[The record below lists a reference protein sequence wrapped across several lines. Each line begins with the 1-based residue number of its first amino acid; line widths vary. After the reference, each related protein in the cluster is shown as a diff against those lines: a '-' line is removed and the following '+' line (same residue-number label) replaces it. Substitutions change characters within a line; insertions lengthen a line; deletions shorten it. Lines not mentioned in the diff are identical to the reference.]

1 MKNPCEARKIKA
13 SQNLHKII
21 STHLLTLLIIS
32 VILQLEQRKRV
43 QKQELDSGGSHS
55 GSADG
60 LEDIRSQ
67 IADHRSKKVSRK
79 GEMIYVDA

>member
-13 SQNLHKII
+13 SQILHKKI
-21 STHLLTLLIIS
+21 STRLLTLLIIS

-67 IADHRSKKVSRK
+67 ITDPKRFHEKER
-79 GEMIYVDA
+79 

>member
-32 VILQLEQRKRV
+32 VILQLEQMERV

-67 IADHRSKKVSRK
+67 ITDPKRFHEKER
-79 GEMIYVDA
+79 

>member
-1 MKNPCEARKIKA
+1 M
-13 SQNLHKII
+13 
-21 STHLLTLLIIS
+21 TLLIIS
-32 VILQLEQRKRV
+32 VILQLEQRRRV

>member
-1 MKNPCEARKIKA
+1 M
-13 SQNLHKII
+13 
-21 STHLLTLLIIS
+21 TLLIIS

-67 IADHRSKKVSRK
+67 ITDPKRFHEKER
-79 GEMIYVDA
+79 

>member
-1 MKNPCEARKIKA
+1 M
-13 SQNLHKII
+13 
-21 STHLLTLLIIS
+21 TLLIIS
-32 VILQLEQRKRV
+32 AILQLEQRERV

-67 IADHRSKKVSRK
+67 ITDPKRFHEKER
-79 GEMIYVDA
+79 

>member
-1 MKNPCEARKIKA
+1 M
-13 SQNLHKII
+13 
-21 STHLLTLLIIS
+21 TLLIIS

-43 QKQELDSGGSHS
+43 QKQKLDSGGSHS

-67 IADHRSKKVSRK
+67 IADRRSQIQK
-79 GEMIYVDA
+79 GFTKRRDDLC

>member
-1 MKNPCEARKIKA
+1 M
-13 SQNLHKII
+13 
-21 STHLLTLLIIS
+21 LTLLIIS

-67 IADHRSKKVSRK
+67 IADRRSQIQK
-79 GEMIYVDA
+79 GFTKRRDDLC

>member
-1 MKNPCEARKIKA
+1 MENPCEARKIKA
-13 SQNLHKII
+13 SQNLHKEI

-67 IADHRSKKVSRK
+67 ITDPKRFHEKER
-79 GEMIYVDA
+79 

>member
-1 MKNPCEARKIKA
+1 M
-13 SQNLHKII
+13 
-21 STHLLTLLIIS
+21 TLLIIS

-67 IADHRSKKVSRK
+67 IADRRSQIQK
-79 GEMIYVDA
+79 GFTKRRDDLC

>member
-1 MKNPCEARKIKA
+1 MTISRVENACKPLILQGLQKNI
-13 SQNLHKII
+13 KII
-21 STHLLTLLIIS
+21 STQLLTLLIIS

-67 IADHRSKKVSRK
+67 ITDPKRFHEKER
-79 GEMIYVDA
+79 

>member
-1 MKNPCEARKIKA
+1 MKNPCEVRKIKA

-21 STHLLTLLIIS
+21 STQLLTLLIIS
-32 VILQLEQRKRV
+32 VILQLEQRERV

-67 IADHRSKKVSRK
+67 ITDPKRFHEKER
-79 GEMIYVDA
+79 